1 MFCSKLSSSLYHS
14 NPFIRFLKIPVSST
28 FKKIQHGADSML
40 YVAVLLRSDIVTRHI
55 VSKERDGDRQAV
67 SKPQRPA
74 SNSGGRGSLNA
85 LYVDRGHLPYRLEM
99 REGRRLERRDDV

>member
-1 MFCSKLSSSLYHS
+1 MTHFLS
-14 NPFIRFLKIPVSST
+14 
-28 FKKIQHGADSML
+28 
-40 YVAVLLRSDIVTRHI
+40 YVADLLRRDIIMCQI

-85 LYVDRGHLPYRLEM
+85 LYVDRGHLPSRPET
-99 REGRRLERRDDV
+99 REGRRLEKRDDVSGTC

>member
-1 MFCSKLSSSLYHS
+1 MGHDTD
-14 NPFIRFLKIPVSST
+14 FL
-28 FKKIQHGADSML
+28 L
-40 YVAVLLRSDIVTRHI
+40 YVAVLLCSDIVMCQI

-85 LYVDRGHLPYRLEM
+85 LYVDRVHLPNRPEM
-99 REGRRLERRDDV
+99 REGRRLKRRDNV

>member
-1 MFCSKLSSSLYHS
+1 MRHDTD
-14 NPFIRFLKIPVSST
+14 FL
-28 FKKIQHGADSML
+28 L
-40 YVAVLLRSDIVTRHI
+40 YVAVLLCSDIVMCQR

-85 LYVDRGHLPYRLEM
+85 LHVDRGHLPNRPEM
-99 REGRRLERRDDV
+99 REGRRLERLDDV